1 MHAPP
6 VLDGMRLWQV
16 GVLLGHHVAGPSEAD
31 EAEAADIM
39 AARTRRVLEV
49 EEQRRG

>member
-1 MHAPP
+1 MHAPT
-6 VLDGMRLWQV
+6 VLDGLTLWQV

-39 AARTRRVLEV
+39 EARARRVLEV
-49 EEQRRG
+49 EERRRG